1 MRTPPSRSTLL
12 LRGGTG
18 ALLALALPAALGMM
32 GVFSVGAGPAQ
43 PAHSATP
50 RAQSAPP
57 TGASAEVFRSGYI
70 PWLIFILV
78 VFVLLVALLLWITL
92 TRNQKH
98 RRLDPHNLWTLSIA
112 FSILCALAILAIW
125 IVLVVAPFPQGSG
138 APLLSQ
144 GDLDRYLAA
153 RPTEASTQPRILVP
167 TGVFVQSIEFTSAF
181 DPIISGFIWQKY
193 GPQVPADV
201 TRGFVLPDGSDLQ
214 SAEAYRFTQ
223 GDTQVIGW
231 SFRATLRQQFLYSQY
246 PFDRHYIWVRVDPVD
261 VTHNV
266 VLTPDFSSYTT
277 LQPEALPGV
286 QPELVI
292 ENWDLKQAFFSYH
305 THSYNTN
312 LGIEDYTHQINYP
325 ELYYTIGMSRQIL
338 SSFVSYVVPPLVA
351 LVMLFGVLVLTTR
364 RQDRRDSTG
373 WNSTNVLAFC
383 AALFFV
389 IIVSH
394 VNLRQQV
401 SANGI
406 LYLGYFYF
414 LTYFAIL
421 LVSVNAILFIL
432 PGERGLIQRDDNLLS
447 KLLYWPLLTFALLII
462 TLAVF
467 L

>member
-1 MRTPPSRSTLL
+1 MRTTSRLILL
-12 LRGGTG
+12 LRHGMS
-18 ALLALALPAALGMM
+18 ALLALVLFSPLAILGASVNSARAGVPAA
-32 GVFSVGAGPAQ
+32 AAPQ
-43 PAHSATP
+43 PAATGP
-50 RAQSAPP
+50 D
-57 TGASAEVFRSGYI
+57 VFRSDYV

-78 VFVLLVALLLWITL
+78 IFALLVALLLWLTL
-92 TRNQKH
+92 TRNQKR
-98 RRLDPHNLWTLSIA
+98 RRLDPHNLWTLSIG
-112 FSILCALAILAIW
+112 FSVLCALAILAIW
-125 IVLVVAPFPQGSG
+125 IVLTLAPFPQGSG

-153 RPTEASTQPRILVP
+153 RPTGLSAQPRVLVP

-181 DPIISGFIWQKY
+181 DPVVSGFIWQKY

-214 SAEAYRFTQ
+214 SAEAYHTTQ
-223 GDTQVIGW
+223 GDTQMIGW
-231 SFRATLRQQFLYSQY
+231 TFRATLRQQFLYSQY
-246 PFDRHYIWVRVDPVD
+246 PFDRHYLWVRVNPADL
-261 VTHNV
+261 THNV

-286 QPELVI
+286 QPALVI

-305 THSYNTN
+305 THVYNTN
-312 LGIEDYTHQINYP
+312 LGIEDSTRQTNYP

-338 SSFVSYVVPPLVA
+338 SAFVSYIVPPLVA
-351 LVMLFGVLVLTTR
+351 LVMLFGVLTLTTR
-364 RQDRRDSTG
+364 RQDRRDSAG

-421 LVSVNAILFIL
+421 LVSINAILFIL
-432 PGERGLIQRDDNLLS
+432 PGERGLIQREDNLLS
-447 KLLYWPLLTFALLII
+447 KLLYWPLLTFALLIV
-462 TLAVF
+462 TVVAF